1 MLKSFTQAAADY
13 CAAAQNRTRQSVP
26 RLLILGILAGMF
38 IALAGTAA
46 SVGGALAGKI
56 ASAAIFPAGLA
67 MVILAGSELFT
78 GNCLFLL
85 PLLRGDITGGRTMG
99 SWAIVYC
106 GNLIGSIVI
115 AFVVVRCGVLDSIA
129 PAAIA
134 TAAAKASLPFGAAF
148 LRGVLCN
155 LLVCLAVWMAFC
167 AGSAGGKVVSLYGP
181 IFLFVLCGFEHSIA
195 NMFYIGAGLFDKT
208 VPVFAEAAA
217 AAGVDMTNLTW
228 GNFFLKNLLPV
239 SLGNLVGGAFVG
251 WVYWFCYLRKGKKQG

>member
-13 CAAAQNRTRQSVP
+13 CAAAKNRTRQSVP

-38 IALAGTAA
+38 IAQAGTAG
-46 SVGGALAGKI
+46 VRRRRPGGKDRLRRDFSGGPGHGDFGGERA
-56 ASAAIFPAGLA
+56 
-67 MVILAGSELFT
+67 VH

-99 SWAIVYC
+99 SWAVVYC

-195 NMFYIGAGLFDKT
+195 NMFYLPAGILLSGGAEVTWLDFLRNLG
-208 VPVFAEAAA
+208 PV
-217 AAGVDMTNLTW
+217 T
-228 GNFFLKNLLPV
+228 
-239 SLGNLVGGAFVG
+239 LGNMAGGCGLGVIL
-251 WVYWFCYLRKGKKQG
+251 YMLYGKSSQ

>member
-13 CAAAQNRTRQSVP
+13 CAAAKNRTRQSVP

-99 SWAIVYC
+99 SWAVVYC

-129 PAAIA
+129 PVAIA

-167 AGSAGGKVVSLYGP
+167 AGSAGGKVISLYGP

-195 NMFYIGAGLFDKT
+195 NMFYLPAGILLSGGAEVTWLDFLRNLG
-208 VPVFAEAAA
+208 PV
-217 AAGVDMTNLTW
+217 T
-228 GNFFLKNLLPV
+228 
-239 SLGNLVGGAFVG
+239 LGNMAGGCGLGVIL
-251 WVYWFCYLRKGKKQG
+251 YMLYGKSFQ

>member
-1 MLKSFTQAAADY
+1 MKKTAAAPAAETERQMLKTFTQAAADY
-13 CAAAQNRTRQSVP
+13 CAAAKNRTGQSIP
-26 RLLILGILAGMF
+26 RLLLLGILAGMF

-85 PLLRGDITGGRTMG
+85 PLLRGDVSGSRVLG
-99 SWAIVYC
+99 SWLVVYC
-106 GNLIGSIVI
+106 GNLIGSIMI
-115 AFVVVRCGVLDSIA
+115 AFAVVRCGVLDSIA

-134 TAAAKASLPFGAAF
+134 TAAAKASLPFGTAF

-167 AGSAGGKVVSLYGP
+167 AESAGGKVISLYGP

-195 NMFYIGAGLFDKT
+195 NMFYLPAGIFLSGGTEVTWLDFGQNLG
-208 VPVFAEAAA
+208 PV
-217 AAGVDMTNLTW
+217 T
-228 GNFFLKNLLPV
+228 
-239 SLGNLVGGAFVG
+239 LGNIAGGCGLGTILYVLYGTRA
-251 WVYWFCYLRKGKKQG
+251 K

>member
-13 CAAAQNRTRQSVP
+13 CAAAKNRTRQSVP

-56 ASAAIFPAGLA
+56 ASAVIFPAGLA

-115 AFVVVRCGVLDSIA
+115 AFIVV
-129 PAAIA
+129 
-134 TAAAKASLPFGAAF
+134 
-148 LRGVLCN
+148 
-155 LLVCLAVWMAFC
+155 
-167 AGSAGGKVVSLYGP
+167 
-181 IFLFVLCGFEHSIA
+181 
-195 NMFYIGAGLFDKT
+195 
-208 VPVFAEAAA
+208 
-217 AAGVDMTNLTW
+217 
-228 GNFFLKNLLPV
+228 
-239 SLGNLVGGAFVG
+239 
-251 WVYWFCYLRKGKKQG
+251 